1 MSSAYKE
8 RLEEKIGEAI
18 GLEMAAQ
25 KAVEDLASKGL
36 LPSQGLVMNKLEN
49 MRKQASTHQTDM
61 EDLVEKIS
69 DSDGLDSVKIQE
81 IAQETEQ
88 KASKI
93 METYLGEDPDSQEAL
108 EFLCLAE
115 GAEVT
120 HYEVLSAM
128 TKGIKNKQFPA
139 KIKSIL
145 NQEKKHLL
153 LCTQLAK
160 KNAAA
165 PLK

>member
-1 MSSAYKE
+1 
-8 RLEEKIGEAI
+8 
-18 GLEMAAQ
+18 
-25 KAVEDLASKGL
+25 
-36 LPSQGLVMNKLEN
+36 MNKLEN
-49 MRKQASTHQTDM
+49 MRKQAGTLQTDM
-61 EDLVEKIS
+61 EALVEKIS
-69 DSDGLDSVKIQE
+69 DSDGLDSDKIQE
-81 IAQETEQ
+81 LANETEQ

-108 EFLCLAE
+108 EFLYLAE

-139 KIKSIL
+139 KVRSIL

-153 LCTQLAK
+153 LCIQLAK
-160 KNAAA
+160 KNAS
-165 PLK
+165 K

>member
-1 MSSAYKE
+1 
-8 RLEEKIGEAI
+8 
-18 GLEMAAQ
+18 
-25 KAVEDLASKGL
+25 
-36 LPSQGLVMNKLEN
+36 MNKLEN
-49 MRKQASTHQTDM
+49 MRKQAGTLQTDM

-69 DSDGLDSVKIQE
+69 DSDGLDSDKIQE
-81 IAQETEQ
+81 LANETEQ

-108 EFLCLAE
+108 EFLYLAE

-139 KIKSIL
+139 KVRSIL

-153 LCTQLAK
+153 LCIQLAK
-160 KNAAA
+160 KNAS
-165 PLK
+165 K

>member
-1 MSSAYKE
+1 
-8 RLEEKIGEAI
+8 
-18 GLEMAAQ
+18 
-25 KAVEDLASKGL
+25 
-36 LPSQGLVMNKLEN
+36 
-49 MRKQASTHQTDM
+49 M
-61 EDLVEKIS
+61 EDLVRKLPQS
-69 DSDGLDSVKIQE
+69 YDKIQE
-81 IAQETEQ
+81 VAQETAQ

-128 TKGIKNKQFPA
+128 TKGVKNKQLPA
-139 KIKSIL
+139 KVKSIL

-153 LCTQLAK
+153 LCIQLAK
-160 KNAAA
+160 KNAA